1 MDTSTDTSA
10 DTPEVTIPQAL
21 AYAIQLQQS
30 NELDAAELLYT
41 RILEAVPDQADALH
55 FLGVL
60 QFQRGHSDTAIAL
73 IRRACELIP
82 NHPDCYINLGN
93 VLAESGQL
101 PEASTA
107 YRRALALAPERADV
121 FNNLGVVFKL
131 LGRWEEAEASYHQA
145 ITLEP
150 EATSAYNNLGLLH
163 AARGRIK
170 EAIHYYCLSI
180 AKMPGNPDGRR
191 LLGIA
196 YYTLGQTREAAEVF
210 RQWLEAEPDNPVARH
225 LYAACSGKDVP
236 DRAADD
242 YVEQTFDRFADNF
255 DKQLQGNLAYRA
267 PELVLEALAQ
277 AVPVATADLDILDAG
292 CGTGLCGP
300 LLKPYAR
307 ALTGVD
313 LSGGMLAKADARQC
327 YDTLTKG
334 ELTAFI
340 AAQSG
345 KFDLIIS
352 ADTLVYFGPLDAVCA
367 ASRQALRPKGLLIFT
382 VEQLPP
388 DRDETGF
395 AINPH
400 GRYAH
405 GRQYVESTLLT
416 AGFELSRIEAADLR
430 NEGGEAV
437 KGWVVSA
444 IAP

>member
-1 MDTSTDTSA
+1 MDTTTDTSA
-10 DTPEVTIPQAL
+10 DAQEVTVTQAL
-21 AYAIQLQQS
+21 AYAIQLQQG
-30 NELDAAELLYT
+30 NELDAAEVLYT
-41 RILEAVPDQADALH
+41 RILEAIPDQADALH

-60 QFQRGHSDTAIAL
+60 NFQRGHSDTAINL

-93 VLAESGQL
+93 VLAECGQL

-107 YRRALALAPERADV
+107 YRHALALAPERADV

-145 ITLEP
+145 ITLDP
-150 EATSAYNNLGLLH
+150 DATSAYNNLGLLH

-170 EAIHYYCLSI
+170 EAIHYYCISI

-210 RQWLEAEPDNPVARH
+210 RQWLETDPDNPVARH
-225 LYAACSGKDVP
+225 LYAACSGQDVP
-236 DRAADD
+236 ERAADD

-267 PELVLEALAQ
+267 PELALEALAR
-277 AVPVATADLDILDAG
+277 AVPAATASLDILDAG

-300 LLKPYAR
+300 LLRPYAR
-307 ALTGVD
+307 TLSGVD
-313 LSGGMLAKADARQC
+313 LSGGMLVKADARRC

-345 KFDLIIS
+345 KYDAIIS
-352 ADTLVYFGPLDAVCA
+352 ADTLVYFGPLEAVFS
-367 ASRQALRPKGLLIFT
+367 ASRTALQTKGLLIFT
-382 VEQLPP
+382 VEQLPA

-405 GRQYVESTLLT
+405 GRQYIESALAST
-416 AGFELSRIEAADLR
+416 GFELSHIAAADLR
-430 NEGGEAV
+430 NEGGEPV
-437 KGWVVSA
+437 KGWVVTA
-444 IAP
+444 QVQ